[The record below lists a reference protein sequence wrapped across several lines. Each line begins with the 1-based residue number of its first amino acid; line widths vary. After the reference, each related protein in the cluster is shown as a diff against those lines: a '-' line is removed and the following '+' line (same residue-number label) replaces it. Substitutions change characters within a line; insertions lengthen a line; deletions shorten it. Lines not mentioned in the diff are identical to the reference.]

1 MHFEIK
7 TAAILP
13 CYNSKGHVLSVL
25 EKFGPEID
33 AIYCVDDA
41 CPAQTGLFIKENCND
56 PRVKVILSA
65 QNQGVGGATMTG
77 MTAACQ
83 DGASVLIK
91 VDSDGQMDPRLIPQ
105 LIGPILRGEADFCK
119 GNRFHDLNNVRSM
132 PKVRLFGNAVLSF
145 MTKLSSGYWDMFDP
159 TNGFV
164 ALHASIYRRLNLKN
178 ITNRYFFES
187 DLLFRVGLVQAR
199 VLDMPMVAVY
209 GEEESGLKISRI
221 IGTFIFK
228 HIKNF
233 FKRIAYTYFIRD
245 FNAGTLYLLLSV
257 ILLLLGSV
265 LGIRYLVET
274 WMTDVATTSGQVM
287 ISTLPL
293 FVGFQLGIAFL
304 TYDIENTPK
313 HAKWTSLEVQDRLI
327 HE

>member
-77 MTAACQ
+77 M
-83 DGASVLIK
+83 LIK

-245 FNAGTLYLLLSV
+245 FNA
-257 ILLLLGSV
+257 
-265 LGIRYLVET
+265 
-274 WMTDVATTSGQVM
+274 TDVATTSGQVM